1 MPDRRTALHA
11 ATALGAYA
19 LIALWVTRPLA
30 AHLLDHSLV
39 AYPITAFDVPLNAW
53 ILSWV
58 SRSLVTA
65 PTRLFDANIYHPQP
79 EALAYTE
86 HMLGS
91 VPFFGPTFLA
101 TGNPALAL
109 NVMILCG
116 LVLTAF
122 GTYWLTWRW
131 TGSRTAAAFAGLVV
145 GFHDNHVRAL
155 GPNLQTTQYLPFVL
169 LFLDRVLAGGGARAA
184 VGLTVAVAGQ
194 SLASYYYAYPTVLA
208 TGAALVAVHLL
219 PSTRP
224 RPRATLAVGAALG
237 ITACILAA
245 VSVPYFRVAEGGT
258 QTVFAVARL
267 IDQVAPS
274 RIGQLLQ
281 LGPDRLGW
289 ATVVLAAAGILAAR
303 AGITTRRRVLLLVV
317 WVVVGYVLA
326 AGSTLR
332 VAGTDLPMPDRL
344 LDRFG
349 PGFAALRDRRR
360 LFVVAPVAL
369 GVLAGLGIVAVAQW
383 RGGRRLVPT
392 LALATTIA
400 TALAMNLGPCRLLAL
415 PTGAQVPAVYRELA
429 RHEPGPV
436 VEVPLGATLRDVVS
450 ASVNTRY
457 EYFSIFHWR
466 PLVNGYA
473 SYWPPQLE
481 VTAALARGLPDA
493 RALANLAACT
503 GVRWVI
509 AHLDQLSSQTRAAFE
524 AGPPGLRL
532 AARFAGDALYEV
544 DPLQPSAAC
553 VAELRRRDVSA
564 TIEGTPLAPLP
575 PDARLAAVERV
586 DPPSILKPRTVAAVP
601 IRLRNT
607 GPETW
612 PAVALDD
619 TQLVRVSYEW
629 QDAAGAP
636 LPVPWRHWTRLA
648 ADVRPGD
655 TIDVPLAVQLPITP
669 GDYRLGVVV
678 RQGLQGTF
686 ALSGPAATAVPVTVR

>member
-1 MPDRRTALHA
+1 
-11 ATALGAYA
+11 
-19 LIALWVTRPLA
+19 
-30 AHLLDHSLV
+30 
-39 AYPITAFDVPLNAW
+39 
-53 ILSWV
+53 
-58 SRSLVTA
+58 
-65 PTRLFDANIYHPQP
+65 
-79 EALAYTE
+79 
-86 HMLGS
+86 MLGS

-116 LVLTAF
+116 LVLSAF

-131 TGSRTAAAFAGLVV
+131 TGSRAAAAFAGLVV
-145 GFHDNHVRAL
+145 GFHDHHVRAL

-169 LFLDRVLAGGGARAA
+169 LLLDRVLAGGGVRVALALTIA
-184 VGLTVAVAGQ
+184 VTGQ

-208 TGAALVAVHLL
+208 TGAALVAVQIL

-224 RPRATLAVGAALG
+224 RLRATLAVVGGLG
-237 ITACILAA
+237 VTACILAA
-245 VSVPYFRVAEGGT
+245 VSVPYFRVAAGGT
-258 QTVFAVARL
+258 QTVYAVARL
-267 IDQVAPS
+267 IDQIAPS
-274 RIGQLLQ
+274 RIGVLLLQ
-281 LGPDRLGW
+281 GADRLGW
-289 ATVVLAAAGILAAR
+289 ATVVLAAVGVLAAR
-303 AGITTRRRVLLLVV
+303 AGAATRRRVVLLVV
-317 WVVVGYVLA
+317 WVAVGYVLA
-326 AGSTLR
+326 AGSTLQ
-332 VAGTDLPMPDRL
+332 VAGMELPMPDRL

-369 GVLAGLGIVAVAQW
+369 GVLAGLGIAAVARW
-383 RGGRRLVPT
+383 RRGGRLAPA
-392 LALATTIA
+392 LALAA
-400 TALAMNLGPCRLLAL
+400 TVAVGLEMNLGPCRLFAL
-415 PTGAQVPAVYRELA
+415 PTGAQVPAIYRELA
-429 RHEPGPV
+429 RREPGPV
-436 VEVPLGATLRDVVS
+436 VEVPLGVTLRDLVS

-503 GVRWVI
+503 SVRWVI
-509 AHLDQLSSQTRAAFE
+509 VHLDALAPPTRAAFE
-524 AGPPGLRL
+524 ADPSGLRL
-532 AARFAGDALYEV
+532 AARFDGDLLYEV
-544 DPLQPSAAC
+544 DPPRPSGAC
-553 VAELRRRDVSA
+553 VSELRRRDVSA

-575 PDARLAAVERV
+575 PDARLAAVEHL
-586 DPPSILKPRTVAAVP
+586 DLPPVLRPRSVVGVP
-601 IRLRNT
+601 LRLHNT
-607 GPETW
+607 GPATW

-619 TQLVRVSYEW
+619 TQLVRVSYAW

-636 LPVPWRHWTRLA
+636 LSVPWRHWTRLA

-655 TIDVPLAVQLPITP
+655 TIDVPLAVQVPVTP
-669 GDYRLGVVV
+669 GDYRLAVVV